1 MNQIFKFVNKIF
13 TGDCRKN
20 LSEFPSESI
29 DMVLTSPP
37 YWKLRDYHHEN
48 QIGWEKNEDEYLENL
63 SSVFR
68 HIHRILK
75 PTGSLWI
82 NMADRYENKS
92 LLCLPWRFILN
103 LKSYGWILRNTCIWH
118 KPNAMPVSVKD
129 RLNQDYEFLFHLV
142 KRKKYYYN
150 LDEVRVPHLTRKRYM
165 KNAKIAQ
172 KNPEKINVSRETYCQ
187 NPKRQPGH
195 PDSHAFH
202 PNGKNPGAIISI
214 PTNHT
219 GGIHPATYPEE
230 LCRIPILTSCP
241 PGGIVLD
248 PFSGIGTTL
257 ISAKKL
263 GRRYVGIEINPVYAE
278 KARERLKVS
287 DDITIN

>member
-1 MNQIFKFVNKIF
+1 MNHISDITNKIF
-13 TGDCRKN
+13 TGDCRN
-20 LSEFPSESI
+20 VLPEFPSESI

-48 QIGWEKNEDEYLENL
+48 QIGWEKNADEYIENL
-63 SSVFR
+63 SKVFQQ
-68 HIHRILK
+68 IHRILK

-82 NMADRYENKS
+82 NMSDQYENKS
-92 LLCLPWRFILN
+92 LLCLPWRLMLN
-103 LKSYGWILRNTCIWH
+103 LKSKGWILRNTCIWH
-118 KPNAMPVSVKD
+118 KPNAMPASVKD
-129 RLNQDYEFLFHLV
+129 RLNQNYEFLFHLV
-142 KRKKYYYN
+142 KSRKYYYN
-150 LDEVRVPHLTRKRYM
+150 LNEVRTPHLTRKRFM
-165 KNAKIAQ
+165 DNAKIT
-172 KNPEKINVSRETYCQ
+172 KRNLEIKNVSRETFHQ

-219 GGIHPATYPEE
+219 AGIHPATYPEE
-230 LCRIPILTSCP
+230 LCRIPILASSP

-257 ISAKKL
+257 FTAKKL
-263 GRRYVGIEINPVYAE
+263 GRRYVGIEKNAQYVQNSICKLYGLSA
-278 KARERLKVS
+278 
-287 DDITIN
+287 